1 MNFYITWFLIG
12 RTIFFAPV
20 IRKSMIK
27 YLDIFSPLAVSKKE
41 MREWL
46 TEKSREFCDHKIQKN
61 IKTMNTWFI
70 ELHEVDRRKL
80 IDELYILCTK
90 KPAQKYDCDAGRGES
105 EGDTDYSLMAR
116 NLLLF
121 WSPWSKSPKLY
132 WLILWNTSAVKTRHQ
147 RGFLIVER
155 TTINNQVLFCV
166 IQARMSTS

>member
-1 MNFYITWFLIG
+1 MNLYITWSLVG

-27 YLDIFSPLAVSKKE
+27 YLDIFSPLAGSKVE
-41 MREWL
+41 TCEWL
-46 TEKSREFCDHKIQKN
+46 REKSGEFCDHKIQKMF

-90 KPAQKYDCDAGRGES
+90 KPAQKYDCDAGRGEA

-132 WLILWNTSAVKTRHQ
+132 WLIFSLKYFSGQNPSPKR
-147 RGFLIVER
+147 FLDR
-155 TTINNQVLFCV
+155 WKNHHK
-166 IQARMSTS
+166 

>member
-20 IRKSMIK
+20 IRKSVIK
-27 YLDIFSPLAVSKKE
+27 YLDIFSPLEVSKKE
-41 MREWL
+41 TREWL
-46 TEKSREFCDHKIQKN
+46 REKSGEFCDHKIQKKCLF
-61 IKTMNTWFI
+61 KTINTWFI
-70 ELHEVDRRKL
+70 EFHEVDRRKL

-90 KPAQKYDCDAGRGES
+90 NPAQKYDCDAGTGEA

-132 WLILWNTSAVKTRHQ
+132 WLIFSLTYFSRQNPSPKRFLDRWKNRHK
-147 RGFLIVER
+147 
-155 TTINNQVLFCV
+155 
-166 IQARMSTS
+166 

>member
-27 YLDIFSPLAVSKKE
+27 YFNIFSSLAGSKKGNTRMAE
-41 MREWL
+41 RKEQGIL
-46 TEKSREFCDHKIQKN
+46 RPQDTKKLFINTLK
-61 IKTMNTWFI
+61 TWFT
-70 ELHEVDRRKL
+70 ELREVDRRKL

-90 KPAQKYDCDAGRGES
+90 KPAQKYDCDAGRGEA

-132 WLILWNTSAVKTRHQ
+132 WLIFSLKYFSGRNPSPKR
-147 RGFLIVER
+147 FLDR
-155 TTINNQVLFCV
+155 WKNHHK
-166 IQARMSTS
+166 